1 MSNED
6 EVVRDLTIPER
17 ALVVVAH
24 PDDIDFGMAG
34 TIATLT
40 RAGAKVSY
48 CLVTSGEAGPPDDA
62 DRDELR
68 TRREA
73 EQRSAASVVGVH
85 DVRFLGYADGRVE
98 SNLALRRDL
107 SRVIRDVQP
116 DLVIA
121 QSSDRQWD
129 RMYFSHPDHLA
140 VGEATA
146 NAVYPDSRNR
156 WSHIELLD
164 EGFEPHSVARM
175 WLHGLEPNLFVDI
188 TDVIDLKL
196 QALLSHQSQVG
207 ARDGIT
213 ELIRNW
219 GADNAALAGWPAGR
233 FAEAFRELDTR

>member
-1 MSNED
+1 
-6 EVVRDLTIPER
+6 VPDLTLPHR
-17 ALVVVAH
+17 ALVIVAH

-40 RAGAKVSY
+40 RKGVEVSY

-85 DVRFLGYADGRVE
+85 DVRFLGYPDGRVE
-98 SNLALRRDL
+98 SGLILRRDL
-107 SRVIRDVQP
+107 SRVIRDVRP

-121 QSSDRQWD
+121 QSSDRVWD
-129 RMYFSHPDHLA
+129 RVYFSHPDHLA

-146 NAVYPDSRNR
+146 CAVYPDSRNR
-156 WSHIELLD
+156 WSHVELLD
-164 EGFEPHSVARM
+164 EGLEPHAVARM
-175 WLHGLEPNLFVDI
+175 WLIGLEPNLFVDI
-188 TDVIDLKL
+188 TDVIDLKV

-207 ARDGIT
+207 ERDGIA

-219 GADNAALAGWPAGR
+219 AADNAKLAGWAEGR
-233 FAEAFRELDTR
+233 FAEAFREVDTR